1 MTSATLGSLVL
12 AWLSISSPAVHDP
25 NNTDTSSNQASL
37 IVQAWPDASR
47 PTVESVEGLLVQCGR
62 PNVLIVPPRPS
73 DPLQGSLV
81 SQLSKELAPLS
92 FIVEDGERLQLAQE
106 RDADRTFAET
116 SDATA
121 AARVLLAR
129 QGDFEL
135 KWHIEVAMDG
145 PKDLYGV
152 ETWQATAHLHATL
165 VDLLLNRELP
175 AIDVES
181 QVRQRTR
188 EDALDQSIA
197 AVTNDLARAA
207 SRPLLRSWFAASIGQ
222 NVVLVDVSG
231 QPDDLVP
238 LQDRL
243 QQLPGVNSVARASPA
258 EPPRLLVEG
267 SLTAGDV
274 VDQLG
279 EGRVIACRQ
288 IALSTGAPLWWLVL
302 VPIGL
307 LLAVIVLVLVFR
319 GHGQDSKS
327 TTAGPPSTPEG

>member
-1 MTSATLGSLVL
+1 MTSAVLGSLVL
-12 AWLSISSPAVHDP
+12 AWLLFSSPGVNDP
-25 NNTDTSSNQASL
+25 HNPSPLSNQAFL
-37 IVQAWPDASR
+37 ILQAWPDDSR
-47 PTVESVEGLLVQCGR
+47 PTIESVEELLVQCGQ
-62 PNVLIVPPRPS
+62 PVILVVPPRPG

-81 SQLSKELAPLS
+81 SQLSKELSPLS
-92 FIVEDGERLQLAQE
+92 FIVEDGERLQLVQE

-116 SDATA
+116 SDASA
-121 AARVLLAR
+121 ATRVLLAR
-129 QGDFEL
+129 QGDYEL

-165 VDLLLNRELP
+165 VDLLLDRELP

-188 EDALDQSIA
+188 ENALDQSIA
-197 AVTNDLARAA
+197 SVTNDLARAA
-207 SRPLLRSWFAASIGQ
+207 SQPLLRNWYAASVGQ

-231 QPDDLVP
+231 RQSDLIP
-238 LQDRL
+238 LQNRL
-243 QQLPGVNSVARASPA
+243 QQLPGVNSVARATPS

-279 EGRVIACRQ
+279 EGRVVACRQ
-288 IALSTGAPLWWLVL
+288 IALSTGGPLWWLIL
-302 VPIGL
+302 VPLGI
-307 LLAVIVLVLVFR
+307 LLAVIVLILVFR
-319 GHGQDSKS
+319 QHGG
-327 TTAGPPSTPEG
+327 GPETPVADPSSTPEG